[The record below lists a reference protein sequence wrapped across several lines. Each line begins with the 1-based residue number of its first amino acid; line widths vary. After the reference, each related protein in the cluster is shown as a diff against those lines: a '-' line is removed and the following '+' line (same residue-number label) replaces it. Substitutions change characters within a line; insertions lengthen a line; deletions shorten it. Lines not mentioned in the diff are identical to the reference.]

1 MKTGLAAPLAL
12 LLLLATLAS
21 CVGGPSP
28 RPGSALSSVETVSP
42 AQEERNRV
50 ERLILAGSPA
60 SLAEAAQAAGQ
71 ASLLSKAD
79 ARAYAWLAYEI
90 ARLAYPE
97 LTPAAALEAPPETS
111 LSKAFIDAR
120 NGRPAAISEGQGAL
134 FELMPLL
141 TVFRTRTQSA
151 SIAALAAYERFSGLG
166 HQSALAELARGHAL
180 ERSGDTAKALSS
192 FIDAQRL
199 AADCYP
205 AAINASR
212 LLVDAGKPKD
222 ALAALAGANPNV
234 QDTQSY
240 QRAYAYALYGNGQW
254 AEALPLI
261 TRVLLNDPLDS
272 RFMLMRAHLL
282 VERGEFKLAASLL
295 DAYASV
301 DPNDRLYLLLRA
313 RSAAENS
320 KDLPGALASLRR
332 GLERYPEDQ
341 ALLLYAA
348 ELLFAA
354 GGKDRLEAITY
365 AGKALKAD
373 PSSIR
378 ALKVL
383 LAADLAAG
391 NGSGAAARADS
402 IRSFYPDYDDYE
414 SLYRAYRLAGR
425 VDESLAMA
433 RLWREK
439 QPASEQAALAWA
451 TLLIEQGKRADASA
465 FISAQL
471 AIKGGSVYRS
481 TLFLLQSRLQPNEDA
496 ALASL
501 RSSLIENGLNVD
513 ALVAMTDIYMK
524 RNDHQ
529 RARFYLKQALTLSPD
544 RADIAQRRDALAQ
557 LGVAIP

>member
-1 MKTGLAAPLAL
+1 MKTGTVAL
-12 LLLLATLAS
+12 LVLLLFLASLAS
-21 CVGGPSP
+21 CVGGPAP
-28 RPGSALSSVETVSP
+28 RQGSALSSVETVSP
-42 AQEERNRV
+42 AQEERA
-50 ERLILAGSPA
+50 RLESLIMIGSPA
-60 SLAEAAQAAGQ
+60 SLAEAVQAANQ
-71 ASLLSKAD
+71 ASLMSKAD
-79 ARAYAWLAYEI
+79 ARSYAWLAYEI

-97 LTPAAALEAPPETS
+97 LTPAAGLEAPPETA

-120 NGRPAAISEGQGAL
+120 NGRPAAIAEGQSAL

-141 TVFRTRTQSA
+141 TVFRIRTQIA
-151 SIAALAAYERFSGLG
+151 SIAALAAYERFAGLG
-166 HQSALAELARGHAL
+166 HESVLAELARGHAQ
-180 ERSGDTAKALSS
+180 ERNGNAAAALASFSKAQS
-192 FIDAQRL
+192 L

-222 ALAALAGANPNV
+222 ALAALSGASQGV
-234 QDTQSY
+234 RETQSY
-240 QRAYAYALYGNGQW
+240 QRAYAYALYGDGRW

-301 DPNDRLYLLLRA
+301 DPNDKLYILLRA

-320 KDLPGALASLRR
+320 KDLPGAIASLRR

-341 ALLLYAA
+341 SLLLYAA
-348 ELLFAA
+348 ELLFS
-354 GGKDRLEAITY
+354 GGSKDRLEAITY
-365 AGKALKAD
+365 AGRALKAD

-378 ALKVL
+378 AFKVL

-391 NGSGAAARADS
+391 NGAGAAARADS

-439 QPASEQAALAWA
+439 QPSSEQASLAWA
-451 TLLIEQGKRADASA
+451 TLLLEQGRRGEASA

-471 AIKGGSVYRS
+471 ALKGGSVYRS
-481 TLFLLQSRLQPNEDA
+481 NLFLLQSRLQPNEEA
-496 ALASL
+496 ALSSL
-501 RSSLIENGLNVD
+501 RSSLIENGLNID

-524 RNDHQ
+524 RNDLQ

-544 RADIAQRRDALAQ
+544 RADIAQRRDALVQ

>member
-1 MKTGLAAPLAL
+1 MKTGTAAL
-12 LLLLATLAS
+12 LVTMLLLATLAA
-21 CVGGPSP
+21 CVGDPAP

-42 AQEERNRV
+42 AQEERK
-50 ERLILAGSPA
+50 RLESLIMIGSPA
-60 SLAEAAQAAGQ
+60 SLAEAVQAASQ
-71 ASLLSKAD
+71 ASLMSKAE
-79 ARAYAWLAYEI
+79 ARSYAWLAYEM

-97 LTPAAALEAPPETS
+97 LTPAAGLEAPPETA

-120 NGRPAAISEGQGAL
+120 NGRPSAIVEGQSAL

-141 TVFRTRTQSA
+141 TVFRIRTQIA
-151 SIAALAAYERFSGLG
+151 SIAALAAYERFAGLG
-166 HQSALAELARGHAL
+166 HESVLAELARGHAQ
-180 ERSGDTAKALSS
+180 ERSGNAAAALVSFSKAQS
-192 FIDAQRL
+192 L

-212 LLVDAGKPKD
+212 LLVDAGKPKE
-222 ALAALAGANPNV
+222 ALAALSGAGQSV
-234 QDTQSY
+234 RETQSY

-301 DPNDRLYLLLRA
+301 DPNDKLYILLRA

-320 KDLPGALASLRR
+320 KDLPGAIAALRR

-348 ELLFAA
+348 ELLFS
-354 GGKDRLEAITY
+354 GGSKERLEAITY

-383 LAADLAAG
+383 LAADLAAA
-391 NGSGAAARADS
+391 NGAGAAARADS

-414 SLYRAYRLAGR
+414 SLYRAYSLAGR
-425 VDESLAMA
+425 VDESLTMA

-439 QPASEQAALAWA
+439 QPSSEQANLAWA
-451 TLLIEQGKRADASA
+451 TLLLEQGRRGEASA

-471 AIKGGSVYRS
+471 TLKGGSVYRS
-481 TLFLLQSRLQPNEDA
+481 NLFLLQSRLQPNEEA
-496 ALASL
+496 ALSSL
-501 RSSLIENGLNVD
+501 RSSLIENGLNID

-524 RNDHQ
+524 RNDLQ

>member
-1 MKTGLAAPLAL
+1 
-12 LLLLATLAS
+12 
-21 CVGGPSP
+21 
-28 RPGSALSSVETVSP
+28 
-42 AQEERNRV
+42 
-50 ERLILAGSPA
+50 
-60 SLAEAAQAAGQ
+60 
-71 ASLLSKAD
+71 
-79 ARAYAWLAYEI
+79 
-90 ARLAYPE
+90 
-97 LTPAAALEAPPETS
+97 
-111 LSKAFIDAR
+111 
-120 NGRPAAISEGQGAL
+120 
-134 FELMPLL
+134 
-141 TVFRTRTQSA
+141 
-151 SIAALAAYERFSGLG
+151 
-166 HQSALAELARGHAL
+166 
-180 ERSGDTAKALSS
+180 
-192 FIDAQRL
+192 
-199 AADCYP
+199 
-205 AAINASR
+205 
-212 LLVDAGKPKD
+212 
-222 ALAALAGANPNV
+222 
-234 QDTQSY
+234 
-240 QRAYAYALYGNGQW
+240 
-254 AEALPLI
+254 
-261 TRVLLNDPLDS
+261 
-272 RFMLMRAHLL
+272 

-301 DPNDRLYLLLRA
+301 DPNDKLYVLLRA

-391 NGSGAAARADS
+391 NGPGAAARADS

-414 SLYRAYRLAGR
+414 SLYRAYSLAGR

-439 QPASEQAALAWA
+439 QPSSEQASLAWA

-471 AIKGGSVYRS
+471 ALKGGSVYRS